1 MKVVVLVG
9 TDAAGLGDVAREL
22 ESESDD
28 TRAAVFVGDVTT
40 PDGRAALHEFV
51 EELFDPR

>member
-9 TDAAGLGDVAREL
+9 SDAASLGEVARGL
-22 ESESDD
+22 ESDD
-28 TRAAVFVGDVTT
+28 TRTAVFVGDVTT

-51 EELFDPR
+51 EELFSG